1 MAGSRALKSQSVK
14 LIHDDCVNAKA
25 HLGNKKFDLIYLDP
39 PFGTGDVQ
47 HLGKH
52 SYSDCYTGE
61 EYLRFMRERL
71 IKVCALLSAGGV
83 ILVHLDRHYVY
94 EVKSILDNLGL
105 QFKGDVIWV
114 YRRWASNID
123 ALQGNHDT
131 VLVFSN
137 NANVDVDEV
146 IITNANNEIELNLE
160 NDKEELKRE
169 IDNVE
174 NVNDVI
180 KNQQDQKVQAEEK
193 VLVNEVESNEHNQHS
208 DIDQISKK
216 ENISNEQEVDNINMP
231 LLDKKSSDLKIKE
244 PTVEHYNI
252 NQTNEPIEEKEHKEE
267 KDR

>member
-137 NANVDVDEV
+137 NANVERKRNVFSNSIV
-146 IITNANNEIELNLE
+146 APSS
-160 NDKEELKRE
+160 KERVGYPTQKPLALLKRLIQHFDE
-169 IDNVE
+169 MIGVNSILDPFMGSGSTLVAGLDLGKSVCGFDLSRDAVRIVKKRINDNR
-174 NVNDVI
+174 
-180 KNQQDQKVQAEEK
+180 
-193 VLVNEVESNEHNQHS
+193 
-208 DIDQISKK
+208 
-216 ENISNEQEVDNINMP
+216 
-231 LLDKKSSDLKIKE
+231 KSVAIRQLE
-244 PTVEHYNI
+244 LWA
-252 NQTNEPIEEKEHKEE
+252 
-267 KDR
+267 